1 MSDTDKSTRLLK
13 VAKELNIGT
22 ATVTEYLAKKGF
34 QVENKP
40 MAKITDDMYEVL
52 LKEFQGDKNT
62 KEEAKQ
68 ITIGKVRRE
77 EIHAEENKPLKASS
91 NQDDEGDEIL
101 IKNVSAVKAQPLAPV
116 QAAAARVAETE
127 PVISTLKAVVP
138 AINAAPAKEVIIPA
152 PVIQPP
158 VVVTRAAMIP
168 IAVPAIADR
177 VEKTAVKAEPEVE
190 KIEVPQIKEEVKPI
204 AVSSG
209 ELNQEITP
217 KETKPEILVNPEP
230 ILPQTRDDQVPQ
242 LKIVGKI
249 DLTQLNPRTRP
260 EKRHREEAPI
270 AKTTAITQSGVTA
283 NQKHVTTTSLDK
295 PVNPALTPK
304 ATQPFL
310 NKVQKAQPAANAI
323 ETATKPVPQNP
334 IITTPANSATDAATD
349 AADPAKKVDE
359 RLNTNYQKLSG
370 PSIIGKIELPVARKN
385 QPVASSASPLE
396 QARRKR
402 KRKDTPPPRNPGQ
415 IPHVAG
421 APITDRKV
429 MDQSRNNSRPPFKKD
444 DRPRVSREEPTEKE
458 IQDQIKATLARLS
471 GAGKSGKFAQR
482 AKLRRQKR
490 DDNASSRED
499 DMAEQEL
506 QSKILKVTEY
516 VTANE
521 LAKLMDAPVNQVIS
535 TCMSLGLFVSINQRL
550 DAETLTIVAEEF
562 GFQVDFVSADNEV
575 KVEEEIDNEEDLLPR
590 APVVTVMGHV
600 DHGKTSLLD
609 YVRKA
614 NVIGAEAGGITQHI
628 GAYEVQLENGKKIT
642 FLDTPG
648 HEAFT
653 AMRARGAQ
661 STDIVII
668 VIAADDAVMP
678 QTTEAINHAKAA
690 GVPMVFA
697 FNKMDRPGA
706 NPDKIREQLSAMNI
720 LVEEWGGKFQT
731 QEISAKKG
739 TNVNELLEKVL
750 LEAEI
755 LDLKANPDK
764 RAVGTVIEAALDKGR
779 GIVTTVMVQSGT
791 LRVGDPILAGCYSGR
806 VKAMFNE
813 RQQKVSSAGP
823 STPVLV
829 LGMQGSPQ
837 AGDKFMA
844 MESET
849 EAREIANKRLQLQ
862 REQGIRTQ
870 KHITLDEIG
879 RRLAI
884 GNFKELN
891 IIVKGDVD
899 GSIEALADSLLK
911 LSTPEIQVNILHK
924 SVGQISESDVVLASA
939 SDAIIIGFQVR
950 PSLSARK
957 LAEHEQIDIRLYSII
972 YDAINEIKLA
982 MEGMLSPVFEE
993 KIVCNV
999 EVRETFKISKVG
1011 TIAGCYVLDGK
1022 INRNTKVRLVR
1033 DGVVVFSGELES
1045 LKRFKDDVKEV
1056 SASYECGL
1064 NIKNFNDIQ
1073 VNDIIEGYEQVEVK
1087 RKLA

>member
-116 QAAAARVAETE
+116 QAAAARVAAPD

-138 AINAAPAKEVIIPA
+138 AINAAPAQEVIIPA

-158 VVVTRAAMIP
+158 VVVTQAAMIP

-295 PVNPALTPK
+295 PVNPAVTPK